1 MCATRPVITVLIDER
16 LWPETEKYL
25 TLLGLWDKRD
35 EQAGQ
40 LSGGMKRRLMIARAL
55 VHEPRLLIL
64 DEPTA
69 GVDIEIRRSMW
80 DFLREINRAGTTI
93 ILTTHYLEEAE
104 HLCRNIG
111 IIDSG
116 SLVENTSMRAL
127 LRQLHLE
134 TYVLDLE
141 HSLERVP
148 SGLDGSARLIDPTTL
163 EIDIKKE
170 EYLNHFYELLS
181 ANDIRVRSMRN
192 KANRLEELFINRVG
206 QTPSEEQMTAREQW
220 IAYVTIV
227 LKEIARFMRIWQ
239 QTLIPPAIS
248 TLLYFVIFGNL
259 IGQRIGQMDGFD
271 YMDFLVPGLILM
283 AVINA
288 SYQNVVGSFF
298 GAKWGKSIEE
308 LLVSPTP
315 NSIILLAYITGGV
328 ARGMLVGLIV
338 TGISLLFTD
347 LNVFNLG
354 ILTAVMILTAVL
366 FSLGGFVNAI
376 FAKTFDDVSM
386 IPTFVLLP
394 LTYLGGVFYSIHLL
408 SDFWQ
413 QVSKA
418 NPILYMVNAFRY
430 GFLGISDVSLSLSFG
445 MIGLFIISFFALS
458 LYLLTYSRGLRA

>member
-1 MCATRPVITVLIDER
+1 
-16 LWPETEKYL
+16 
-25 TLLGLWDKRD
+25 
-35 EQAGQ
+35 
-40 LSGGMKRRLMIARAL
+40 
-55 VHEPRLLIL
+55 
-64 DEPTA
+64 
-69 GVDIEIRRSMW
+69 
-80 DFLREINRAGTTI
+80 
-93 ILTTHYLEEAE
+93 
-104 HLCRNIG
+104 
-111 IIDSG
+111 
-116 SLVENTSMRAL
+116 
-127 LRQLHLE
+127 
-134 TYVLDLE
+134 
-141 HSLERVP
+141 
-148 SGLDGSARLIDPTTL
+148 
-163 EIDIKKE
+163 
-170 EYLNHFYELLS
+170 
-181 ANDIRVRSMRN
+181 
-192 KANRLEELFINRVG
+192 
-206 QTPSEEQMTAREQW
+206 MTAREQW

-227 LKEIARFMRIWQ
+227 LKEITRFMRIWQ

-259 IGQRIGQMDGFD
+259 IGKRIGQMDGFD

-315 NSIILLAYITGGV
+315 NSSILLAYITGGV

-354 ILTAVMILTAVL
+354 ILTGVVILTAVL

-376 FAKTFDDVSM
+376 FAKTFDDVSI

-408 SDFWQ
+408 GDFWQ

-430 GFLGISDVSLSLSFG
+430 GFLGISDVSLSFSFG
-445 MIGLFIISFFALS
+445 MIGLFIICFFALS

>member
-1 MCATRPVITVLIDER
+1 
-16 LWPETEKYL
+16 
-25 TLLGLWDKRD
+25 
-35 EQAGQ
+35 
-40 LSGGMKRRLMIARAL
+40 
-55 VHEPRLLIL
+55 
-64 DEPTA
+64 
-69 GVDIEIRRSMW
+69 
-80 DFLREINRAGTTI
+80 
-93 ILTTHYLEEAE
+93 
-104 HLCRNIG
+104 
-111 IIDSG
+111 
-116 SLVENTSMRAL
+116 
-127 LRQLHLE
+127 
-134 TYVLDLE
+134 
-141 HSLERVP
+141 
-148 SGLDGSARLIDPTTL
+148 
-163 EIDIKKE
+163 
-170 EYLNHFYELLS
+170 
-181 ANDIRVRSMRN
+181 
-192 KANRLEELFINRVG
+192 
-206 QTPSEEQMTAREQW
+206 MTAREQW

-227 LKEIARFMRIWQ
+227 LKEITRFMRIWQ

-259 IGQRIGQMDGFD
+259 IGKRIGQMDGFD

-354 ILTAVMILTAVL
+354 ILTGVVILTAVL

-376 FAKTFDDVSM
+376 FAKTFDDVSI

-408 SDFWQ
+408 GDFWQ

-418 NPILYMVNAFRY
+418 HPILYMVNAFRY
-430 GFLGISDVSLSLSFG
+430 GFLGISDVSLSFSFG
-445 MIGLFIISFFALS
+445 MIGLFIICFFALS

>member
-1 MCATRPVITVLIDER
+1 
-16 LWPETEKYL
+16 
-25 TLLGLWDKRD
+25 
-35 EQAGQ
+35 
-40 LSGGMKRRLMIARAL
+40 
-55 VHEPRLLIL
+55 
-64 DEPTA
+64 
-69 GVDIEIRRSMW
+69 
-80 DFLREINRAGTTI
+80 
-93 ILTTHYLEEAE
+93 
-104 HLCRNIG
+104 
-111 IIDSG
+111 
-116 SLVENTSMRAL
+116 
-127 LRQLHLE
+127 
-134 TYVLDLE
+134 
-141 HSLERVP
+141 
-148 SGLDGSARLIDPTTL
+148 
-163 EIDIKKE
+163 
-170 EYLNHFYELLS
+170 
-181 ANDIRVRSMRN
+181 
-192 KANRLEELFINRVG
+192 
-206 QTPSEEQMTAREQW
+206 MTAREQW

-227 LKEIARFMRIWQ
+227 LKEITRFMRIWQ

-259 IGQRIGQMDGFD
+259 IGKRIGQMDGFD

-354 ILTAVMILTAVL
+354 ILTGVVILTAVL

-376 FAKTFDDVSM
+376 FAKTFDDVSI
-386 IPTFVLLP
+386 IPPFVLLP

-408 SDFWQ
+408 GDFWQ

-430 GFLGISDVSLSLSFG
+430 GFLGISDVSLSFSFG
-445 MIGLFIISFFALS
+445 MIGFFIICFFALS

>member
-1 MCATRPVITVLIDER
+1 
-16 LWPETEKYL
+16 
-25 TLLGLWDKRD
+25 
-35 EQAGQ
+35 
-40 LSGGMKRRLMIARAL
+40 
-55 VHEPRLLIL
+55 
-64 DEPTA
+64 
-69 GVDIEIRRSMW
+69 
-80 DFLREINRAGTTI
+80 
-93 ILTTHYLEEAE
+93 
-104 HLCRNIG
+104 
-111 IIDSG
+111 
-116 SLVENTSMRAL
+116 
-127 LRQLHLE
+127 
-134 TYVLDLE
+134 
-141 HSLERVP
+141 
-148 SGLDGSARLIDPTTL
+148 
-163 EIDIKKE
+163 
-170 EYLNHFYELLS
+170 
-181 ANDIRVRSMRN
+181 
-192 KANRLEELFINRVG
+192 
-206 QTPSEEQMTAREQW
+206 MTAREQW

-227 LKEIARFMRIWQ
+227 LKEITRFMRIWQ

-259 IGQRIGQMDGFD
+259 IGKRIGQMDGFD

-354 ILTAVMILTAVL
+354 ILTGVVILTAVL

-376 FAKTFDDVSM
+376 FAKTFDDVSI

-408 SDFWQ
+408 GDFWQ

-430 GFLGISDVSLSLSFG
+430 GFLGISDVSLSFSFG
-445 MIGLFIISFFALS
+445 MIGVFIICFFALS

>member
-1 MCATRPVITVLIDER
+1 MN
-16 LWPETEKYL
+16 
-25 TLLGLWDKRD
+25 G
-35 EQAGQ
+35 
-40 LSGGMKRRLMIARAL
+40 
-55 VHEPRLLIL
+55 
-64 DEPTA
+64 
-69 GVDIEIRRSMW
+69 
-80 DFLREINRAGTTI
+80 
-93 ILTTHYLEEAE
+93 
-104 HLCRNIG
+104 
-111 IIDSG
+111 
-116 SLVENTSMRAL
+116 
-127 LRQLHLE
+127 
-134 TYVLDLE
+134 
-141 HSLERVP
+141 
-148 SGLDGSARLIDPTTL
+148 
-163 EIDIKKE
+163 
-170 EYLNHFYELLS
+170 
-181 ANDIRVRSMRN
+181 
-192 KANRLEELFINRVG
+192 
-206 QTPSEEQMTAREQW
+206 REQW

-259 IGQRIGQMDGFD
+259 IGKRIGQMDGFD
-271 YMDFLVPGLILM
+271 YLDFLVPGLILM

-347 LNVFNLG
+347 LNVFDLG
-354 ILTAVMILTAVL
+354 ILISVVILTAIL
-366 FSLGGFVNAI
+366 FSLGGFINAI

-386 IPTFVLLP
+386 VPTFVLLP

-408 SDFWQ
+408 GDFWQ

-430 GFLGISDVSLSLSFG
+430 GFLGISDVSLFLSFG
-445 MIGLFIISFFALS
+445 MIFFFIICFFVLS
-458 LYLLTYSRGLRA
+458 LYLLAYSRGLRA

>member
-1 MCATRPVITVLIDER
+1 
-16 LWPETEKYL
+16 
-25 TLLGLWDKRD
+25 
-35 EQAGQ
+35 
-40 LSGGMKRRLMIARAL
+40 
-55 VHEPRLLIL
+55 
-64 DEPTA
+64 
-69 GVDIEIRRSMW
+69 
-80 DFLREINRAGTTI
+80 
-93 ILTTHYLEEAE
+93 
-104 HLCRNIG
+104 
-111 IIDSG
+111 
-116 SLVENTSMRAL
+116 
-127 LRQLHLE
+127 
-134 TYVLDLE
+134 
-141 HSLERVP
+141 
-148 SGLDGSARLIDPTTL
+148 
-163 EIDIKKE
+163 
-170 EYLNHFYELLS
+170 
-181 ANDIRVRSMRN
+181 
-192 KANRLEELFINRVG
+192 
-206 QTPSEEQMTAREQW
+206 MTAREQW

-227 LKEIARFMRIWQ
+227 LKEITRFMRIWQ

-259 IGQRIGQMDGFD
+259 IGKRIGQMDGFD

-354 ILTAVMILTAVL
+354 ILTGVVILTAVL

-376 FAKTFDDVSM
+376 FAKTFDDVSI

-408 SDFWQ
+408 GDFWQ
-413 QVSKA
+413 QISKA

-458 LYLLTYSRGLRA
+458 LYLLKYSRGLRA

>member
-1 MCATRPVITVLIDER
+1 
-16 LWPETEKYL
+16 
-25 TLLGLWDKRD
+25 
-35 EQAGQ
+35 
-40 LSGGMKRRLMIARAL
+40 
-55 VHEPRLLIL
+55 
-64 DEPTA
+64 
-69 GVDIEIRRSMW
+69 
-80 DFLREINRAGTTI
+80 
-93 ILTTHYLEEAE
+93 
-104 HLCRNIG
+104 
-111 IIDSG
+111 
-116 SLVENTSMRAL
+116 
-127 LRQLHLE
+127 
-134 TYVLDLE
+134 
-141 HSLERVP
+141 
-148 SGLDGSARLIDPTTL
+148 
-163 EIDIKKE
+163 
-170 EYLNHFYELLS
+170 
-181 ANDIRVRSMRN
+181 
-192 KANRLEELFINRVG
+192 
-206 QTPSEEQMTAREQW
+206 MTAREQW

-227 LKEIARFMRIWQ
+227 LKEITRFMRIWQ

-259 IGQRIGQMDGFD
+259 IGKRIGQMDGFD

-354 ILTAVMILTAVL
+354 ILTGVVILTAVL

-376 FAKTFDDVSM
+376 FAKTFDDVSL

-408 SDFWQ
+408 GDFWQ

-430 GFLGISDVSLSLSFG
+430 GFLGISDVSLSFSFG
-445 MIGLFIISFFALS
+445 MIGVFIICFFALS

>member
-1 MCATRPVITVLIDER
+1 
-16 LWPETEKYL
+16 
-25 TLLGLWDKRD
+25 
-35 EQAGQ
+35 
-40 LSGGMKRRLMIARAL
+40 
-55 VHEPRLLIL
+55 
-64 DEPTA
+64 
-69 GVDIEIRRSMW
+69 
-80 DFLREINRAGTTI
+80 
-93 ILTTHYLEEAE
+93 
-104 HLCRNIG
+104 
-111 IIDSG
+111 
-116 SLVENTSMRAL
+116 
-127 LRQLHLE
+127 
-134 TYVLDLE
+134 
-141 HSLERVP
+141 
-148 SGLDGSARLIDPTTL
+148 
-163 EIDIKKE
+163 
-170 EYLNHFYELLS
+170 
-181 ANDIRVRSMRN
+181 
-192 KANRLEELFINRVG
+192 
-206 QTPSEEQMTAREQW
+206 MTAHEQW

-227 LKEIARFMRIWQ
+227 LKEITRFMRIWQ

-259 IGQRIGQMDGFD
+259 IGKRIGQMDGFD

-354 ILTAVMILTAVL
+354 ILTGVVILTAVL

-376 FAKTFDDVSM
+376 FAKTFDDVSI

-408 SDFWQ
+408 GDFWQ

-458 LYLLTYSRGLRA
+458 LYLLKYSRGLRA

>member
-1 MCATRPVITVLIDER
+1 
-16 LWPETEKYL
+16 
-25 TLLGLWDKRD
+25 
-35 EQAGQ
+35 
-40 LSGGMKRRLMIARAL
+40 
-55 VHEPRLLIL
+55 
-64 DEPTA
+64 
-69 GVDIEIRRSMW
+69 
-80 DFLREINRAGTTI
+80 
-93 ILTTHYLEEAE
+93 
-104 HLCRNIG
+104 
-111 IIDSG
+111 
-116 SLVENTSMRAL
+116 
-127 LRQLHLE
+127 
-134 TYVLDLE
+134 
-141 HSLERVP
+141 
-148 SGLDGSARLIDPTTL
+148 
-163 EIDIKKE
+163 
-170 EYLNHFYELLS
+170 
-181 ANDIRVRSMRN
+181 
-192 KANRLEELFINRVG
+192 
-206 QTPSEEQMTAREQW
+206 MTAREKW

-259 IGQRIGQMDGFD
+259 IGKRIGQMDGFD

-308 LLVSPTP
+308 VLVSPTP

-354 ILTAVMILTAVL
+354 ILTGVVILTAVL

-376 FAKTFDDVSM
+376 FAKTFDDVSI

-408 SDFWQ
+408 GDFWQ

-458 LYLLTYSRGLRA
+458 LYLLKYSRGLRA

>member
-1 MCATRPVITVLIDER
+1 
-16 LWPETEKYL
+16 
-25 TLLGLWDKRD
+25 
-35 EQAGQ
+35 
-40 LSGGMKRRLMIARAL
+40 
-55 VHEPRLLIL
+55 
-64 DEPTA
+64 
-69 GVDIEIRRSMW
+69 
-80 DFLREINRAGTTI
+80 
-93 ILTTHYLEEAE
+93 
-104 HLCRNIG
+104 
-111 IIDSG
+111 
-116 SLVENTSMRAL
+116 
-127 LRQLHLE
+127 
-134 TYVLDLE
+134 
-141 HSLERVP
+141 
-148 SGLDGSARLIDPTTL
+148 
-163 EIDIKKE
+163 
-170 EYLNHFYELLS
+170 
-181 ANDIRVRSMRN
+181 
-192 KANRLEELFINRVG
+192 
-206 QTPSEEQMTAREQW
+206 MTAREQW

-227 LKEIARFMRIWQ
+227 LKEITRFMRIWQ

-259 IGQRIGQMDGFD
+259 IGKRIGQMDGFD

-354 ILTAVMILTAVL
+354 ILTGVVILTAVL

-376 FAKTFDDVSM
+376 FAKTFDDVSI

-394 LTYLGGVFYSIHLL
+394 LTYLCAVFYSIHLL
-408 SDFWQ
+408 GDFWQ

-430 GFLGISDVSLSLSFG
+430 GFLGISDVSLSFSFG
-445 MIGLFIISFFALS
+445 MIGFFIICFFALS

>member
-1 MCATRPVITVLIDER
+1 
-16 LWPETEKYL
+16 
-25 TLLGLWDKRD
+25 
-35 EQAGQ
+35 
-40 LSGGMKRRLMIARAL
+40 
-55 VHEPRLLIL
+55 
-64 DEPTA
+64 
-69 GVDIEIRRSMW
+69 
-80 DFLREINRAGTTI
+80 
-93 ILTTHYLEEAE
+93 
-104 HLCRNIG
+104 
-111 IIDSG
+111 
-116 SLVENTSMRAL
+116 
-127 LRQLHLE
+127 
-134 TYVLDLE
+134 
-141 HSLERVP
+141 
-148 SGLDGSARLIDPTTL
+148 
-163 EIDIKKE
+163 
-170 EYLNHFYELLS
+170 
-181 ANDIRVRSMRN
+181 
-192 KANRLEELFINRVG
+192 
-206 QTPSEEQMTAREQW
+206 MTAREQW

-227 LKEIARFMRIWQ
+227 LKEITRFMRIWQ

-259 IGQRIGQMDGFD
+259 IGKRIGQMDGFD

-354 ILTAVMILTAVL
+354 ILTGVVILTAVL

-376 FAKTFDDVSM
+376 FAKTFDDVSI

-408 SDFWQ
+408 GDFWQ

-458 LYLLTYSRGLRA
+458 LYLLKYSRGLRA

>member
-1 MCATRPVITVLIDER
+1 
-16 LWPETEKYL
+16 
-25 TLLGLWDKRD
+25 
-35 EQAGQ
+35 
-40 LSGGMKRRLMIARAL
+40 
-55 VHEPRLLIL
+55 
-64 DEPTA
+64 
-69 GVDIEIRRSMW
+69 
-80 DFLREINRAGTTI
+80 
-93 ILTTHYLEEAE
+93 
-104 HLCRNIG
+104 
-111 IIDSG
+111 
-116 SLVENTSMRAL
+116 
-127 LRQLHLE
+127 
-134 TYVLDLE
+134 
-141 HSLERVP
+141 
-148 SGLDGSARLIDPTTL
+148 
-163 EIDIKKE
+163 
-170 EYLNHFYELLS
+170 
-181 ANDIRVRSMRN
+181 
-192 KANRLEELFINRVG
+192 
-206 QTPSEEQMTAREQW
+206 MTAREQW

-227 LKEIARFMRIWQ
+227 LKEITRFMRIWQ

-259 IGQRIGQMDGFD
+259 IGKRIGQMDGFD

-308 LLVSPTP
+308 LLASPTP

-354 ILTAVMILTAVL
+354 ILTGVVILTAVL

-376 FAKTFDDVSM
+376 FAKTFDDVSI

-408 SDFWQ
+408 GDFWQ

-430 GFLGISDVSLSLSFG
+430 GFLGISDVSLSFSFG
-445 MIGLFIISFFALS
+445 MIGFFIICFFALS

>member
-1 MCATRPVITVLIDER
+1 
-16 LWPETEKYL
+16 
-25 TLLGLWDKRD
+25 
-35 EQAGQ
+35 
-40 LSGGMKRRLMIARAL
+40 
-55 VHEPRLLIL
+55 
-64 DEPTA
+64 
-69 GVDIEIRRSMW
+69 
-80 DFLREINRAGTTI
+80 
-93 ILTTHYLEEAE
+93 
-104 HLCRNIG
+104 
-111 IIDSG
+111 
-116 SLVENTSMRAL
+116 
-127 LRQLHLE
+127 
-134 TYVLDLE
+134 
-141 HSLERVP
+141 
-148 SGLDGSARLIDPTTL
+148 
-163 EIDIKKE
+163 
-170 EYLNHFYELLS
+170 
-181 ANDIRVRSMRN
+181 
-192 KANRLEELFINRVG
+192 
-206 QTPSEEQMTAREQW
+206 MTAREQW

-227 LKEIARFMRIWQ
+227 LKEITRFMRIWQ

-259 IGQRIGQMDGFD
+259 IGKRIGQMDGFD

-354 ILTAVMILTAVL
+354 ILTGVVILTAVL

-376 FAKTFDDVSM
+376 FAKTFDDVSI

-408 SDFWQ
+408 GDFWQ

-430 GFLGISDVSLSLSFG
+430 GFLGSFGNLFCLFLYAPLTTTGRVIEPLSVRPSGQTPHSDVTTATSRWLYHSWAFFCSNLIGDCLLGTPLTTNGRILS
-445 MIGLFIISFFALS
+445 
-458 LYLLTYSRGLRA
+458 

>member
-1 MCATRPVITVLIDER
+1 
-16 LWPETEKYL
+16 
-25 TLLGLWDKRD
+25 
-35 EQAGQ
+35 
-40 LSGGMKRRLMIARAL
+40 
-55 VHEPRLLIL
+55 
-64 DEPTA
+64 
-69 GVDIEIRRSMW
+69 
-80 DFLREINRAGTTI
+80 
-93 ILTTHYLEEAE
+93 
-104 HLCRNIG
+104 
-111 IIDSG
+111 
-116 SLVENTSMRAL
+116 
-127 LRQLHLE
+127 
-134 TYVLDLE
+134 
-141 HSLERVP
+141 
-148 SGLDGSARLIDPTTL
+148 
-163 EIDIKKE
+163 
-170 EYLNHFYELLS
+170 
-181 ANDIRVRSMRN
+181 
-192 KANRLEELFINRVG
+192 
-206 QTPSEEQMTAREQW
+206 MTAHEQW

-227 LKEIARFMRIWQ
+227 LKEITRFMRIWQ

-259 IGQRIGQMDGFD
+259 IGKRIGQMDGFD

-354 ILTAVMILTAVL
+354 ILTGVVILTAVL

-376 FAKTFDDVSM
+376 FAKTFDDVSI

-408 SDFWQ
+408 GDFWQ

-430 GFLGISDVSLSLSFG
+430 GFLGISDVSLSFSFG
-445 MIGLFIISFFALS
+445 MIGFFIICFFALS

>member
-1 MCATRPVITVLIDER
+1 
-16 LWPETEKYL
+16 
-25 TLLGLWDKRD
+25 
-35 EQAGQ
+35 
-40 LSGGMKRRLMIARAL
+40 
-55 VHEPRLLIL
+55 
-64 DEPTA
+64 
-69 GVDIEIRRSMW
+69 
-80 DFLREINRAGTTI
+80 
-93 ILTTHYLEEAE
+93 
-104 HLCRNIG
+104 
-111 IIDSG
+111 
-116 SLVENTSMRAL
+116 
-127 LRQLHLE
+127 
-134 TYVLDLE
+134 
-141 HSLERVP
+141 
-148 SGLDGSARLIDPTTL
+148 
-163 EIDIKKE
+163 
-170 EYLNHFYELLS
+170 
-181 ANDIRVRSMRN
+181 
-192 KANRLEELFINRVG
+192 
-206 QTPSEEQMTAREQW
+206 MTAREQW

-259 IGQRIGQMDGFD
+259 IGKRIGQMDGFD

-347 LNVFNLG
+347 LNIFNLG
-354 ILTAVMILTAVL
+354 ILTGVVILTAVL

-430 GFLGISDVSLSLSFG
+430 GFLGISDVSLTLSFG

-458 LYLLTYSRGLRA
+458 LYLLKYSRGLRA